1 MQKRNNMKNGTL
13 YEYYSAIEDDYEKK
27 WKKKDFISFISN
39 QHNIFILSQPEP
51 VGFIKARI
59 IKDEIE
65 IISIL
70 IDKKFRKKGIGKG
83 LLNDLLRLANK
94 KKIQHIFLEVSV
106 ENKVALNL
114 YKKYNFIKIGE
125 RKDYYNLNGRNIN
138 ADIMKLVLF

>member
-1 MQKRNNMKNGTL
+1 MQKKNNIKNDSL

-27 WKKKDFISFISN
+27 WKKKDFNSFISN
-39 QHNIFILSQPEP
+39 QHNIFILSQPDP

-70 IDKKFRKKGIGKG
+70 IDKNFRKKGIGKG
-83 LLNDLLRLANK
+83 LLNDLLSLANK

-106 ENKVALNL
+106 ENKVAINL
-114 YKKYNFIKIGE
+114 YKKFNFIKIGE

-138 ADIMKLVLF
+138 ANIMRLVVF

>member
-1 MQKRNNMKNGTL
+1 MQKKNNIKNDSL

-27 WKKKDFISFISN
+27 WKKKDFNSFISN

-70 IDKKFRKKGIGKG
+70 IDKNFRKKGIGKG
-83 LLNDLLRLANK
+83 LLNDLLSLANK

-106 ENKVALNL
+106 ENKVAINL
-114 YKKYNFIKIGE
+114 YKKFNFIKIGE

-138 ADIMKLVLF
+138 ANIMRLVVF

>member
-1 MQKRNNMKNGTL
+1 MQKRNNIKNDSL
-13 YEYYSAIEDDYEKK
+13 YEYYSEIEDDYEKK
-27 WKKKDFISFISN
+27 WKKKDFNSFISN

-70 IDKKFRKKGIGKG
+70 IDKNFRKKGIGKG
-83 LLNDLLRLANK
+83 LLNDLLSLANK

-106 ENKVALNL
+106 ENKVAINL
-114 YKKYNFIKIGE
+114 YKKFNFIKIGE

-138 ADIMKLVLF
+138 ANIMRLVVF